1 MAVFLESL
9 WGLSLE
15 LAPWLMVGLVC
26 AGLIQAWVPMET
38 VGRWLGRKGPMGPV
52 LAAVV
57 GAPLPLCSC
66 SVMPVAVGL
75 RRQGATRGSTGSFL
89 VSTPE
94 NGVDSVAVSYALLGP
109 FLTVVRPIAGIVSAV
124 LVGWLIDAVPE
135 KRERVAL
142 PVSGEGGMG
151 GAGGGCGCGCGP
163 EERPAEAEKVGWLR
177 RVVAGQRFAFKT
189 LLGDLLVWLLL
200 GLVAAAAVLAFVPS
214 DLLVRYGSG
223 WLGMGLALLIGVPM
237 YICAVS
243 SVPIA
248 AAMLLGG
255 VSPGVVVVFLLAG
268 PATNLGTFGVVRRE
282 LGRRAAWVF
291 VVGVAVTSVGFGVA
305 TDAVALAWGI
315 EPAATLRHG
324 HRMVPEALAWGSLV
338 VLVGVAGWVL
348 WGKAKAWRARNA
360 SEAASPCC
368 SQKVSEPA

>member
-1 MAVFLESL
+1 MHVFLESL

-15 LAPWLMVGLVC
+15 LAPWLLVGLVC
-26 AGLIQAWVPMET
+26 AGLIQALVPMDL

-52 LAAVV
+52 LAAMV

-109 FLTVVRPIAGIVSAV
+109 FMTLVRPVAGIVSAV

-135 KRERVAL
+135 KKGNVRDQGLEL
-142 PVSGEGGMG
+142 FNQSKPCCGSGDRPTE
-151 GAGGGCGCGCGP
+151 AG
-163 EERPAEAEKVGWLR
+163 RPGFGVRLW
-177 RVVAGQRFAFKT
+177 VGQRFAFTT
-189 LLGDLLVWLLL
+189 LLGDLLVWLVL
-200 GLVAAAAVLAFVPS
+200 GLLAAAAVVAFVPD

-243 SVPIA
+243 STPIG
-248 AAMLLGG
+248 AAMLLTG
-255 VSPGVVVVFLLAG
+255 VSPGVVLVFLLAG

-291 VVGVAVTSVGFGVA
+291 VGGVAVTSVGLGLA
-305 TDAVALAWGI
+305 TDAVAGAWGI
-315 EPAATLRHG
+315 EPAATLLHG

-338 VLVGVAGWVL
+338 VLLLAAGWVV
-348 WGKAKAWRARNA
+348 WGKVQAWRARSA
-360 SEAASPCC
+360 AKAASPRCC
-368 SQKVSEPA
+368 GGAV

>member
-1 MAVFLESL
+1 MQVFLESL

-15 LAPWLMVGLVC
+15 LAPWLLVGLVC
-26 AGLIQAWVPMET
+26 AGLIQALVPMEL

-52 LAAVV
+52 IAAVV

-109 FLTVVRPIAGIVSAV
+109 FMTVVRPLSGLVSAV

-135 KRERVAL
+135 KQRRGGDVGL
-142 PVSGEGGMG
+142 GVVGEGK
-151 GAGGGCGCGCGP
+151 ACCCGSG
-163 EERPAEAEKVGWLR
+163 ERPAEAARPRLGARLW
-177 RVVAGQRFAFKT
+177 AGQRFAWTT
-189 LLGDLLVWLLL
+189 LLGDLLLWLVL
-200 GLVAAAAVLAFVPS
+200 GLLAAAVVVAFVPD

-223 WLGMGLALLIGVPM
+223 WLGMGLALVIGVPM

-243 SVPIA
+243 STPIA
-248 AAMLLGG
+248 AAMLLAG
-255 VSPGVVVVFLLAG
+255 VSPGVVLVFLLAG

-291 VVGVAVTSVGFGVA
+291 VGGVAATSVGLGVA
-305 TDAVALAWGI
+305 TDAVASAWGI
-315 EPAATLRHG
+315 EPAAALKHG
-324 HRMVPEALAWGSLV
+324 HRMVPDALAWVSLV
-338 VLVGVAGWVL
+338 LLVGAAAAVVWKKASARWPRDT
-348 WGKAKAWRARNA
+348 AKAV
-360 SEAASPCC
+360 SPCC
-368 SQKVSEPA
+368 GVKGEAKGEAVG